1 MKKQLGQWFVE
12 TEEKLRSWV
21 SANVVILGAP
31 TADIMKGE
39 PRNSSKSISKCLRF
53 TNLLARPGLGPVR
66 LPFFFLRLASVL

>member
-39 PRNSSKSISKCLRF
+39 PELEILQSPSQN
-53 TNLLARPGLGPVR
+53 V
-66 LPFFFLRLASVL
+66 